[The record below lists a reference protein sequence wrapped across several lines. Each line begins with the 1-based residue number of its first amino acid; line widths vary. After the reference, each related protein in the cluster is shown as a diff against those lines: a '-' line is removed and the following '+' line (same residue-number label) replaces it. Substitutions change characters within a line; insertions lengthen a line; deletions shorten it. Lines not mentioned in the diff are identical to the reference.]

1 MGFIMFAYN
10 IDELAVI
17 YDTLEFLSNEYNITV
32 SNIPGSKDVTEV
44 KNKINKVIQD
54 LINAS
59 KNQAEVKK
67 LNKYILK

>member
-1 MGFIMFAYN
+1 MFTYN

-32 SNIPGSKDVTEV
+32 NNIPGSKDVTEV

-59 KNQAEVKK
+59 KNKSEIKK